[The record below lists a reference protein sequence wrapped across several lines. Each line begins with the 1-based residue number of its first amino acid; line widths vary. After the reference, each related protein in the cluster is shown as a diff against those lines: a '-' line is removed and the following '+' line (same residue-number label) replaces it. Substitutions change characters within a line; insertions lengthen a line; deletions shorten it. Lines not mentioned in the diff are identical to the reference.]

1 MPRLPVDNVQEF
13 RVTLGQY
20 ERERLDTIITALTIN
35 KIGSPV
41 IALLSDVSAMTLITS
56 AYITFQYGPEI
67 ASLLSNDYESTKG
80 LLDDVN
86 ALTANNNPLLEK
98 AGFWGDIFQF
108 IGNLQG
114 EIIGSPSEGL
124 V

>member
-35 KIGSPV
+35 KISSPV

-56 AYITFQYGPEI
+56 AYITFQYGPEV